1 MTGLGA
7 LRQDLSRLKDIDRV
21 LVAAVIPLLAIG
33 VVSIYSALAG
43 RGEVAGSMALKQVIW
58 IVMGVVA
65 FVITFAAGHERMFRY
80 GYWLYAGAVL
90 TLTTVLI
97 AGYTAKG
104 ATSWFDFGA
113 FRFQPSEPTKL
124 ALSIVLAVFLCRYP
138 PKTLVNILGVLLLS
152 SFATVLVLLQ
162 PDLGGVIVYAFMIFV
177 ALAVAGTPRKYIL
190 LLAGIALLS
199 LPVGWSMLKEYQKL
213 RMLVFL
219 NPSIDPL
226 GAGYNVIQSR
236 IAVGAGGL
244 FGKGFL
250 QGSQSK
256 LHFLPEAH
264 TDFVFSVFSEE
275 FGFIGSSIVLFLFA
289 VLLWRMIRTAARSGD
304 QRGKIL
310 VAAISA
316 WIWFQ
321 VFENIAMAV
330 GIAPVTG
337 LALPF
342 ISYGGS
348 SLVSL
353 GAALGLV
360 QSVHVSARPQYE

>member
-1 MTGLGA
+1 MTSLGQ
-7 LRQDLSRLKDIDRV
+7 LREELSRLKDIDRV
-21 LVAAVIPLLAIG
+21 LVAAVVPLMIIG
-33 VVSIYSALAG
+33 VLSIYSALAG
-43 RGEVAGSMALKQVIW
+43 KGGVAVDMALKQSAW
-58 IVMGVVA
+58 CALGAAAFAAA
-65 FVITFAAGHERMFRY
+65 FVFGHERVFQY
-80 GYWLYAGAVL
+80 GYWIYGGAFLSLVAVL
-90 TLTTVLI
+90 V

-113 FRFQPSEPTKL
+113 FRFQPSEPAKL
-124 ALSIVLAVFLCRYP
+124 ALSVSLALFLCRYP
-138 PKTLVNILGVLLLS
+138 PKTLTNVAGAMLLS
-152 SFATVLVLLQ
+152 SLVILPVLLQ
-162 PDLGGVIVYAFMIFV
+162 PDLGGVVVYAFMIFV
-177 ALAVAGTPRKYIL
+177 ALALAGMPRKYIL
-190 LLAGIALLS
+190 LLAGVALLS
-199 LPVGWSMLKEYQKL
+199 FPLGWSMLKEYQKL

-236 IAVGAGGL
+236 IAVGAGGF

-250 QGSQSK
+250 QGTQSR

-275 FGFIGSSIVLFLFA
+275 FGFAGASLVLALFA
-289 VLLWRMIRTAARSGD
+289 ILLWRMLRTAARSSD
-304 QRGKIL
+304 PRARIL
-310 VAAISA
+310 VETVSA

-321 VFENIAMAV
+321 LFENIAMAV

-342 ISYGGS
+342 VSYGGS
-348 SLVSL
+348 SMLSL

-360 QSVHVSARPQYE
+360 QSVHVSSRPQYE

>member
-1 MTGLGA
+1 MTALGQ
-7 LRQDLSRLKDIDRV
+7 LREELSRLKDIDRI
-21 LVAAVIPLLAIG
+21 LVASIVPLLLVG
-33 VVSIYSALAG
+33 VLSVYSALAG
-43 RGEVAGSMALKQVIW
+43 KGALAMDMALKQAAWCVLGALAFSIAFAFGYERTFKYAFW
-58 IVMGVVA
+58 IYGGVLLSLV
-65 FVITFAAGHERMFRY
+65 
-80 GYWLYAGAVL
+80 AVL
-90 TLTTVLI
+90 VM
-97 AGYTAKG
+97 GYTAKG

-113 FRFQPSEPTKL
+113 FRFQPSELAKL
-124 ALSIVLAVFLCRYP
+124 ALSIALAVFLCRYP
-138 PKTLVNILGVLLLS
+138 PKDLANISGVLLLS
-152 SFATVLVLLQ
+152 SLVVVPVLLQ

-177 ALAVAGTPRKYIL
+177 ALILAGMPRKYIL

-199 LPVGWSMLKEYQKL
+199 LPVGWSLLKEYQKL

-236 IAVGAGGL
+236 IAVGAGGF

-250 QGSQSK
+250 QGTQSR

-275 FGFIGSSIVLFLFA
+275 FGFAGASLVLALFA
-289 VLLWRMIRTAARSGD
+289 ILLWRMLRTAARSGD
-304 QRGKIL
+304 PRARIL
-310 VAAISA
+310 VGAVSA

-321 VFENIAMAV
+321 LFENIAMAV

-342 ISYGGS
+342 VSYGGS
-348 SLVSL
+348 SMVSL

-360 QSVHVSARPQYE
+360 QSVHVSSRPQYE